1 MQAPLPLEAAAAA
14 NEETDAH
21 PFVFGKFGKLNA
33 IFVVAHDTVVARSFF
48 LHRGIFP
55 LILGPQLAHGVR
67 GGDRPLHKQFEFLSI
82 RMGGG
87 GTTA

>member
-21 PFVFGKFGKLNA
+21 PFVLGKFGKLNA
-33 IFVVAHDTVVARSFF
+33 IFVAAHDAVVAGPFF
-48 LHRGIFP
+48 LHRGIP
-55 LILGPQLAHGVR
+55 LILGPPLAHGVR
-67 GGDRPLHKQFEFLSI
+67 RKDGLVHKQFEFLSI